1 MELYNLD
8 NQIARLEALGLVKV
22 FEALA
27 ELGREHLDSVGFNR
41 NSGYVYIALSNGIS
55 IASRFG
61 GSVEYIT
68 PTMEWD
74 DQDDD
79 EQFFD
84 SYEDAENYLSQEQ
97 DNDGEES

>member
-1 MELYNLD
+1 MELYNVD
-8 NQIARLEALGLVKV
+8 NQIARLEALGLSIV
-22 FEALA
+22 FKALS
-27 ELGREHLDSVGFNR
+27 EFGIKPIDSIGFDR
-41 NSGYVYIALSNGIS
+41 NSGYVTIVLTNGIS
-55 IASRFG
+55 IASRCG

-84 SYEDAENYLSQEQ
+84 SYEDAENYPSQEQ